1 MDGTPARLG
10 LNPVET
16 EVYNNMIARERIT
29 FNALPDDNARIGY
42 VRALVD
48 RDRTWRE
55 RSDISQKLIY
65 CGLYVSALIVLA
77 VLGSTKFKNNEE
89 TLKYFSLA
97 LNSMIFITEIIML
110 FNKLRWNNIVCL
122 IILMIGTNKTGRG
135 MWSLSISICKTV
147 FEYRGINGMTKC
159 TLAMKHLPE
168 DILREELDIS
178 SIKSNEAIPDYGPFD
193 YDGREKSSISESE
206 RPSLVNIKN
215 LGYNILKSLDDETVG
230 DIDFPS
236 CGNDILMS
244 PLKAFSYLTKT
255 SQSSGISP
263 LSNLMGTFALSSPP
277 IRMGGIEGTATQQV
291 KSTLSIPF
299 TS

>member
-110 FNKLRWNNIVCL
+110 FNKLRWNNIVCMKRHWRKIL
-122 IILMIGTNKTGRG
+122 ETKVLDAIKVEYFISTCKLTSFFVQIFRGFVSITDSII
-135 MWSLSISICKTV
+135 
-147 FEYRGINGMTKC
+147 
-159 TLAMKHLPE
+159 
-168 DILREELDIS
+168 
-178 SIKSNEAIPDYGPFD
+178 
-193 YDGREKSSISESE
+193 
-206 RPSLVNIKN
+206 
-215 LGYNILKSLDDETVG
+215 
-230 DIDFPS
+230 S
-236 CGNDILMS
+236 C
-244 PLKAFSYLTKT
+244 
-255 SQSSGISP
+255 
-263 LSNLMGTFALSSPP
+263 
-277 IRMGGIEGTATQQV
+277 EV
-291 KSTLSIPF
+291 
-299 TS
+299 

>member
-55 RSDISQKLIY
+55 RSLFRLFCRFLTYPFQ
-65 CGLYVSALIVLA
+65 
-77 VLGSTKFKNNEE
+77 
-89 TLKYFSLA
+89 
-97 LNSMIFITEIIML
+97 IIML

-159 TLAMKHLPE
+159 SA
-168 DILREELDIS
+168 
-178 SIKSNEAIPDYGPFD
+178 
-193 YDGREKSSISESE
+193 
-206 RPSLVNIKN
+206 
-215 LGYNILKSLDDETVG
+215 
-230 DIDFPS
+230 
-236 CGNDILMS
+236 
-244 PLKAFSYLTKT
+244 
-255 SQSSGISP
+255 
-263 LSNLMGTFALSSPP
+263 
-277 IRMGGIEGTATQQV
+277 
-291 KSTLSIPF
+291 
-299 TS
+299 

>member
-178 SIKSNEAIPDYGPFD
+178 SIKSNEAIPDYGPCMECD
-193 YDGREKSSISESE
+193 IPILTEDPPK
-206 RPSLVNIKN
+206 SLVLNTLYRKKTFSRHSDQADA
-215 LGYNILKSLDDETVG
+215 LGIISNPPIPD
-230 DIDFPS
+230 PR
-236 CGNDILMS
+236 
-244 PLKAFSYLTKT
+244 KT

>member
-55 RSDISQKLIY
+55 RSTLYRKKTFSRHSDQADALGIIS
-65 CGLYVSALIVLA
+65 
-77 VLGSTKFKNNEE
+77 N
-89 TLKYFSLA
+89 
-97 LNSMIFITEIIML
+97 
-110 FNKLRWNNIVCL
+110 
-122 IILMIGTNKTGRG
+122 
-135 MWSLSISICKTV
+135 
-147 FEYRGINGMTKC
+147 
-159 TLAMKHLPE
+159 PP
-168 DILREELDIS
+168 
-178 SIKSNEAIPDYGPFD
+178 IPDP
-193 YDGREKSSISESE
+193 R
-206 RPSLVNIKN
+206 
-215 LGYNILKSLDDETVG
+215 
-230 DIDFPS
+230 
-236 CGNDILMS
+236 
-244 PLKAFSYLTKT
+244 KT

>member
-55 RSDISQKLIY
+55 RS
-65 CGLYVSALIVLA
+65 
-77 VLGSTKFKNNEE
+77 
-89 TLKYFSLA
+89 
-97 LNSMIFITEIIML
+97 L
-110 FNKLRWNNIVCL
+110 FRLFCRFLTYPFRRL

-178 SIKSNEAIPDYGPFD
+178 SIKSNEAIPDYGPCMECDIPILTEDPPKSLVLNVCGDMIHRTFD

-215 LGYNILKSLDDETVG
+215 LGYNILKSLDDETT
-230 DIDFPS
+230 
-236 CGNDILMS
+236 LYR
-244 PLKAFSYLTKT
+244 KKTFSRHSDQADALGIISNPPIPDPRKT

>member
-236 CGNDILMS
+236 SDALGIISNPPIPD
-244 PLKAFSYLTKT
+244 PRKT

>member
-168 DILREELDIS
+168 DILREE
-178 SIKSNEAIPDYGPFD
+178 
-193 YDGREKSSISESE
+193 
-206 RPSLVNIKN
+206 RP
-215 LGYNILKSLDDETVG
+215 
-230 DIDFPS
+230 
-236 CGNDILMS
+236 
-244 PLKAFSYLTKT
+244 A
-255 SQSSGISP
+255 
-263 LSNLMGTFALSSPP
+263 
-277 IRMGGIEGTATQQV
+277 
-291 KSTLSIPF
+291 
-299 TS
+299 